1 MKNYKYAALAA
12 LASTVSIFA
21 TPAIHARPMTAED
34 LTTLKRVGAPAIS
47 PDGKSMAFTVTSTDL
62 KENKRKTEIYWQSL
76 TVENATP
83 KLLKT
88 ALQSKTSSHSP
99 IYSADGRS
107 IYYISD
113 ETKSEQ
119 IWRYDIP
126 AAGGIPS
133 TTQISDFTVDISG
146 FKLSSDNRK
155 IAIWADVSTDC
166 SDLNC
171 DKEIANKDTAR
182 PGPGTGREYDKTF
195 VRHWGSWEKGN
206 HLSRLFTYDLGTNG
220 LSNGRLI
227 STQIGDT
234 PSKPFG
240 GGEEIAITEDQIFY
254 TLRIADE
261 KEPRSTNLDIYWKRV
276 IDQEMIENLRITQVA
291 RASDKN
297 EQVSK
302 KLDIDER
309 RAIAQEAYK
318 SENITSDNSATDTM
332 PTPSPDGRYIA
343 YLAMKRAG
351 YESDKLSLKI
361 IDLDSRT
368 IKNITENWD
377 RSVGSISW
385 STDSKSLYIT
395 AQDILDHPVYKIAVT
410 GGTPKRLSKG
420 GNVNNVVA
428 LKDGSI
434 VYTKNDINSP
444 NEIFHFNEQAGEKK
458 LTSINDALLAE
469 IDKVNVQRFD
479 FAGANGDQVWGQIIK
494 PIKNPK
500 IIAGEKLPVAFLVH
514 GGPQGS
520 FGNSWSFRW
529 NPKVMASQGYVAITV
544 DFHGSVGYGQKF
556 TDSINQDWGGKP
568 LTDLKLGL
576 AAAGKIDPQ
585 ADTQNACALGASY
598 GGYMMNWIA
607 GNWSDEFKCIVNHA
621 GLFDLRQFAFETEE
635 LWFDEWDHGGPWWAR
650 KDSEKWNP
658 VNHVT
663 KWKTPMLV
671 IHGELDFRV
680 PYSQSIAAF
689 TALQRQDIESK
700 LLIFPDENHW
710 INKPNNSLQW
720 HKNVFGWLKKYTAE
734 E

>member
-1 MKNYKYAALAA
+1 MRNYKYAALAA

-21 TPAIHARPMTAED
+21 TPAIQARPMTAED
-34 LTTLKRVGAPAIS
+34 LATLKRVGAPAIS
-47 PDGKSMAFTVTSTDL
+47 PDGKSMVFTVTSTDL
-62 KENKRKTEIYWQSL
+62 KDNARNTILHIQKITENQSSPI
-76 TVENATP
+76 AT
-83 KLLKT
+83 KGS
-88 ALQSKTSSHSP
+88 AHSP
-99 IYSADGRS
+99 AFAQDGS
-107 IYYISD
+107 LYYISD
-113 ETKSEQ
+113 ASGSEQ
-119 IWRYDIP
+119 IWKHKD
-126 AAGGIPS
+126 GKHS
-133 TTQISDFTVDISG
+133 QVSDFTVDVAG
-146 FKLSSDNRK
+146 FKLSTDARK
-155 IAIWADVSTDC
+155 IAIWADVSTEC
-166 SDLNC
+166 ADLNC
-171 DKEIANKDTAR
+171 DKDVVAKDTAL
-182 PGPGTGREYDKTF
+182 PGPGTGREYDKLF
-195 VRHWGSWEKGN
+195 VRHWGSWEKGD
-206 HLSRLFTYDLGTNG
+206 HLSRLFAYDMGAQG
-220 LSNGRLI
+220 LSNGKLI
-227 STQIGDT
+227 STQVGDT

-240 GGEEIAITEDQIFY
+240 GGEEIAITDDAVFY
-254 TLRIADE
+254 TLRIAD
-261 KEPRSTNLDIYWKRV
+261 KNEPRSTNLDIY
-276 IDQEMIENLRITQVA
+276 Q
-291 RASDKN
+291 ASADG
-297 EQVSK
+297 STT
-302 KLDIDER
+302 
-309 RAIAQEAYK
+309 
-318 SENITSDNSATDTM
+318 NITKANLATDTM

-343 YLAMKRAG
+343 YVAMERAG
-351 YESDKLSLKI
+351 YESDKLTLKI
-361 IDLDSRT
+361 RDLKSSKVQSLT
-368 IKNITENWD
+368 QNWD

-385 STDSKSLYIT
+385 SADSKSLYIT
-395 AQDILDHPVYKIAVT
+395 AQDILDHPVYKISVK

-420 GNVNNVVA
+420 GNVNNVVP
-428 LKDGSI
+428 LKNGSI
-434 VYTKNDINSP
+434 VYTKNDINAP
-444 NEIFHFNEQAGEKK
+444 NEIFHFNEQSGEKK
-458 LTSINDALLAE
+458 LTTINDAVLAE

-494 PIKNPK
+494 PVKNEK

-529 NPKVMASQGYVAITV
+529 NPKVMASQGFVAVSV
-544 DFHGSVGYGQKF
+544 DFHGSVGYGQEF

-585 ADTQNACALGASY
+585 ADTKNACALGASY

-650 KDSEKWNP
+650 KDGEKWNP

-710 INKPNNSLQW
+710 INKPQNSLQW
-720 HKNVFGWLKKYTAE
+720 HENVFSWLKKYTAE
-734 E
+734 ESE